1 MSNDISRDLETIVEL
16 IKTLGRQR
24 SLRDPLSNAWEEYN
38 FSPPQLHTIMWLGS
52 DGAITMGDLARRCGI
67 SDKTVTG
74 VIDRL
79 ERDKYVARERDPSD
93 RRVVRVHL
101 TAKGQK
107 TYKQLDSEVRHK
119 MELLLRRLEAD
130 DRAALIRILQRLA
143 TAPDAAKPL
152 PRETA

>member
-1 MSNDISRDLETIVEL
+1 MSNDIANDLETIVGL

-24 SLRDPLSNAWEEYN
+24 SLRDPLGSAWEEYD
-38 FSPPQLHTIMWLGS
+38 FTPPQVHTIVWLGS
-52 DGAITMGDLARRCGI
+52 DGALTMGDLARRCGI

-107 TYKQLDSEVRHK
+107 TYKQLDSQVRQK
-119 MELLLRRLEAD
+119 MELLLQRLEAE

-143 TAPDAAKPL
+143 AVPDAAKSL
-152 PRETA
+152 SRETA